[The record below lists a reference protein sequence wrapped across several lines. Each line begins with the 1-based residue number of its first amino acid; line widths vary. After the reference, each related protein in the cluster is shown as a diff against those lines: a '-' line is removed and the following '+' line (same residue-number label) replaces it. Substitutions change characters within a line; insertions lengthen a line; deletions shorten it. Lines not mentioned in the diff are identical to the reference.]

1 MRSNNAT
8 HSHQT
13 LFTPWTQATW
23 CWRHYTANEKASLL
37 RPFTIVSG
45 LTLVLWQKWIRWYWY
60 TPNVIDLL
68 SISKFHF
75 IFWNSDMPTT
85 IRLSPFSA
93 YIGRSF
99 IFFGFAICHPSE
111 VFNKDTYSL
120 LIKINFWTLFWSGVD
135 CVNDETPKG
144 LARHR
149 LKKIISEVPRR
160 GTFDLRLVL
169 KSVYFFS

>member
-1 MRSNNAT
+1 
-8 HSHQT
+8 
-13 LFTPWTQATW
+13 
-23 CWRHYTANEKASLL
+23 
-37 RPFTIVSG
+37 
-45 LTLVLWQKWIRWYWY
+45 
-60 TPNVIDLL
+60 
-68 SISKFHF
+68 
-75 IFWNSDMPTT
+75 MPTT
-85 IRLSPFSA
+85 IRLSPLSA

-99 IFFGFAICHPSE
+99 IFFGFTICHPSE
-111 VFNKDTYSL
+111 VFKKDTYSL
-120 LIKINFWTLFWSGVD
+120 LFKLIFLNTFFLSGVD